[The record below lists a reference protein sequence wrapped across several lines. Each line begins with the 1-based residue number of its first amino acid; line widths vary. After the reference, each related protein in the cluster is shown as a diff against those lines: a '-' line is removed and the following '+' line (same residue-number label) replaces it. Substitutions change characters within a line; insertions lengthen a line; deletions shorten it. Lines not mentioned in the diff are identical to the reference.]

1 MAWEQ
6 FHPEIDATAIIR
18 PDLPELLKFPY
29 LWQQTEYVLGGGSSH
44 YLFLVLATENLL
56 GR

>member
-6 FHPEIDATAIIR
+6 FHPEIDATG
-18 PDLPELLKFPY
+18 
-29 LWQQTEYVLGGGSSH
+29 QQTEYVLGGGSSH
-44 YLFLVLATENLL
+44 YLFLVLATENLI